1 MPKPAPLT
9 AAALRTIKPP
19 ERGQEEHTDG
29 ACPGLRLRV
38 SQGGA
43 ATWVLGCR
51 DREGRARRFKLGDFP
66 AMGLGEARKAARVMR
81 VEVRAEGKDPIREAQ
96 EARQRAR
103 DARQGVGTLAALLD
117 AYGAQTGAARRS
129 WPEARRR
136 VEHVFAAHLQRP
148 TATLAAHELQL
159 TVDAHKA
166 RGSAGAAVRY
176 LRPVLKWGAKRGHLP
191 KGVGEVLEQPQGA
204 IGKRARRL
212 SRQEIAAV
220 LTAASGVGAYGAAI
234 RLLFLTAARLNEVCG
249 MRWRDLDLDA
259 GCWTLARTKSGA
271 PHAVPL
277 PRQAVALLRAL
288 QPEEASPEAL
298 VLATRGGKALNN
310 WDRAAKALHEASDTA
325 GWHRHDIRRT
335 VASLAGDLGV
345 APHVVEASW
354 AMCWAPAATGRASVA
369 RRPST
374 TAAVTSASMPKRC
387 SSWPTSWS

>member
-1 MPKPAPLT
+1 M
-9 AAALRTIKPP
+9 
-19 ERGQEEHTDG
+19 
-29 ACPGLRLRV
+29 
-38 SQGGA
+38 
-43 ATWVLGCR
+43 
-51 DREGRARRFKLGDFP
+51 
-66 AMGLGEARKAARVMR
+66 
-81 VEVRAEGKDPIREAQ
+81 
-96 EARQRAR
+96 
-103 DARQGVGTLAALLD
+103 
-117 AYGAQTGAARRS
+117 
-129 WPEARRR
+129 
-136 VEHVFAAHLQRP
+136 
-148 TATLAAHELQL
+148 
-159 TVDAHKA
+159 
-166 RGSAGAAVRY
+166 
-176 LRPVLKWGAKRGHLP
+176 
-191 KGVGEVLEQPQGA
+191 
-204 IGKRARRL
+204 
-212 SRQEIAAV
+212 